1 MKRISTY
8 LLSVI
13 AIVLVGSVVFT
24 GLQASAVDCA
34 SAKDCVTSGLTA
46 ANGGTAVTATP
57 GNLIK
62 TIVNALL
69 YILGAIAVIMIVIGG
84 IRYTTSNG
92 DASSVKAAKDTIL
105 YAVIGL
111 VVALL
116 AYAIVNFVVTNIGK

>member
-1 MKRISTY
+1 MKRIATY

-13 AIVLVGSVVFT
+13 AIVVVGSVAVT
-24 GLQASAVDCA
+24 GLQASAADCT

-46 ANGGTAVTATP
+46 ANGGTAVTTTP
-57 GNLIK
+57 GSLIK
-62 TIVNALL
+62 NIVNILL
-69 YILGAIAVIMIVIGG
+69 FILGAIAVIMIIIGG
-84 IRYTTSNG
+84 LRYTTSNG
-92 DASSVKAAKDTIL
+92 DASHVKAAKDTIL